1 MIMDYAPLVI
11 SLNYNYEG
19 TQYAM
24 ISYGVFT
31 KNSADDI
38 TGARI
43 EKQVVIV
50 SNGKTNQGLDQRD
63 AFRDQVDLRARQ
75 RQWISIR
82 R

>member
-1 MIMDYAPLVI
+1 MNCLVTFELCKMVMDYAPLVI

-31 KNSADDI
+31 KNSAGDI

-50 SNGKTNQGLDQRD
+50 SYG
-63 AFRDQVDLRARQ
+63 
-75 RQWISIR
+75 
-82 R
+82 